1 MTTHFDY
8 KTELAEEQQQQQ
20 IEEAK
25 KKQIKRENNN
35 KRQMQETNV
44 HAGVWTIS
52 NKWLL
57 SWMLHE
63 SQSLESYVCWR
74 GKSKTKV
81 S

>member
-8 KTELAEEQQQQQ
+8 KTELAEGQQ
-20 IEEAK
+20 IK

-44 HAGVWTIS
+44 HAGVWTVS

-63 SQSLESYVCWR
+63 SLSLESYVSWR